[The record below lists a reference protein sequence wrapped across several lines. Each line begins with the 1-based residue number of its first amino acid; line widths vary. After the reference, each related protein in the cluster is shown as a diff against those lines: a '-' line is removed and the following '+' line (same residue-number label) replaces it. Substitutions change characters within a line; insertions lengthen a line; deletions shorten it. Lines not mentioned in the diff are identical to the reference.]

1 MEIKQRNI
9 SELIAAD
16 YNPREL
22 TKKQAKKLKDS
33 LTEFGVVD
41 PVIVNMHKD
50 RKNIIVGGHQRTK
63 VWLQMGNETIPTVE
77 VNLTLER
84 EKELNVRLNKNTG
97 QFDMDMLANHFE
109 VPELIEWGFEEGELL
124 GKEEEEDIIPD
135 VEFSEYMNEENN
147 YVVLFF
153 DNDIDWL
160 QAQTHFNLKTV
171 SSKRANGKEWSKG
184 VGRVIKGADYL
195 KEMTKNV

>member
-1 MEIKQRNI
+1 MKIKERKI
-9 SELIAAD
+9 KELIPAE

-33 LTEFGVVD
+33 LTGFGFVD
-41 PVIVNMHKD
+41 PVIVNTHKD
-50 RKNIIVGGHQRTK
+50 RENVIVGGHQRTK
-63 VWLQMGNETIPTVE
+63 VWEMMGNEVVPTVE

-97 QFDMDMLANHFE
+97 QFDMDLLANHFE
-109 VPELIEWGFEEGELL
+109 VTELVEWGFDEGELL
-124 GKEEEEDIIPD
+124 GKDEEEDIIPD

-160 QAQTHFNLKTV
+160 QAQTHFELKTV

-184 VGRVIKGADYL
+184 VGRVINGANYL
-195 KEMTKNV
+195 KDLTKNV